1 MRSLIILIYL
11 LLIGSC
17 AHLLAG
23 PAAKSGVV
31 NESRAFK
38 EAELRLSPGDYVF
51 IGYDNGIYSKSQYSM
66 GVVPIGRFQ
75 VSPALTNQVVRLSV
89 KIQAGDEREFQSAT
103 KVLLGT
109 GDGTREA
116 LGFVQPIPLE
126 RKMGE
131 LSSRPIPKDMGA
143 QPFEPLLLPTLQ
155 VHRIPYLVYRGEDHA
170 IIVAIARDSR
180 EIIQAIKIPKTFVA
194 YEWDFSWVVETSK
207 GK

>member
-1 MRSLIILIYL
+1 MSCLLNGCGAAWCSSHMRSLIILIYL

-109 GDGTREA
+109 GDGTR
-116 LGFVQPIPLE
+116 
-126 RKMGE
+126 
-131 LSSRPIPKDMGA
+131 PIPKDMGA